1 MKWGQMSR
9 DYIKKELKNQNVVFK
24 VYANMG
30 HAGCTEE
37 TRDTKEFLTNLLPS
51 L

>member
-1 MKWGQMSR
+1 MSR
-9 DYIKKELKNQNVVFK
+9 DYIQKTLKNENIVFK
-24 VYANMG
+24 VYPNMG

-37 TRDTKEFLTNLLPS
+37 TRDTKEFLNNLLPT